1 MYQKDKYT
9 IEVFA
14 LCYNE
19 EHILQ
24 AFIDHYKSN
33 FNATITFYDN
43 ESTDNSLSIIK
54 ENGCNYISFDSG
66 GTINENTYL
75 EIKNNCWKNS
85 KADFVIVCD
94 TDEFLEIPTDIEG
107 CTIIKTKGF
116 DMIGDCDSR
125 LGVFNEIYSKRIMF
139 SPKHIQEINYWSGC
153 HSCTPVGNIVENEI
167 HALLL
172 HRRYISEEH
181 IIKKYH
187 SYSIRNSHYNRQNRY
202 GLHYDQNNENDINSM
217 FQELRK
223 NAQII

>member
-1 MYQKDKYT
+1 MYPKDKYT

-24 AFIDHYKSN
+24 AFIDHYKNN

-54 ENGCNYISFDSG
+54 ENGCNYISYDSG
-66 GTINENTYL
+66 GTMDEKWLL

-107 CTIIKTKGF
+107 CTIIKTRGF

-139 SPKHIQEINYWSGC
+139 SPKHIEEINYWAGC
-153 HSCTPVGNIVENEI
+153 HYCSPVGNIVENEV
-167 HALLL
+167 HALML
-172 HRRYISEEH
+172 HRKYISEEH
-181 IIKKYH
+181 IMKRH
-187 SYSIRNSHYNRQNRY
+187 QHYSSRNSQYNRQNGY
-202 GLHYDQNNENDINSM
+202 CLQYDRNNENIIYNM
-217 FQELRK
+217 FQDLRQ

>member
-1 MYQKDKYT
+1 MYLKDKYT

-24 AFIDHYKSN
+24 AFIDHYKNN
-33 FNATITFYDN
+33 FNAAITFYDN
-43 ESTDNSLSIIK
+43 ESTDNSLNIIK
-54 ENGCNYISFDSG
+54 ENGCNYISYDSG
-66 GTINENTYL
+66 GTMDEKWLL

-94 TDEFLEIPTDIEG
+94 TDEFLEITTDIEG

-116 DMIGDCDSR
+116 DMIGEHDSR
-125 LGVFNEIYSKRIMF
+125 LGVYSETYSKRIMF
-139 SPKHIQEINYWSGC
+139 SPKHIQEINYTAGSHYC
-153 HSCTPVGNIVENEI
+153 YPVGNIVENEI

-172 HRRYISEEH
+172 HRKYISEEH
-181 IIKKYH
+181 ISKRH
-187 SYSIRNSHYNRQNRY
+187 QNYSSRNSKSNRDNGYCLQ
-202 GLHYDQNNENDINSM
+202 YDQNNASIIYNM
-217 FQELRK
+217 FQELRR